1 MKMVVVYD
9 TDNDEDYHNSIAIM
23 RQLINDYDKKR
34 MSYTPSTRE
43 FGRIKFIKILR
54 QWEREAKNE
63 PRSPSN
69 PDIATLRSVKLF
81 TDEIWKNH
89 EER

>member
-1 MKMVVVYD
+1 MKMVLVYD
-9 TDNDEDYHNSIAIM
+9 TENVEDLQNSIAIM
-23 RQLINDYDKKR
+23 RKLVSDYDQRHGYGGDKR
-34 MSYTPSTRE
+34 R
-43 FGRIKFIKILR
+43 FGRIQFIKTLR